1 MSLRDLQ
8 PNQSVIII
16 GIIVK
21 SIKALN
27 DLLSPHINIIVNKNA
42 MFPLIMIN
50 IVVGETKTID
60 DNRRAPHTIGQ
71 YNLLHNIKYADLPFW
86 TLVATMQCITT
97 IDTVH
102 FLLPITHDRDLQWKC
117 INIGVV
123 DKCGIAVVK

>member
-71 YNLLHNIKYADLPFW
+71 YNLLHNIKYADSPLLDTCRYDAMHHNHRYRPFS
-86 TLVATMQCITT
+86 
-97 IDTVH
+97 
-102 FLLPITHDRDLQWKC
+102 ITHDRDLQWKC

>member
-50 IVVGETKTID
+50 IVVEETKTID

-71 YNLLHNIKYADLPFW
+71 YNLLHNIKYADSPL
-86 TLVATMQCITT
+86 L
-97 IDTVH
+97 DTCR
-102 FLLPITHDRDLQWKC
+102 HDAMHHHASIQSIFYYARSRS
-117 INIGVV
+117 
-123 DKCGIAVVK
+123 AVEMHQYRRRW

>member
-60 DNRRAPHTIGQ
+60 DNRREPHTIGQ
-71 YNLLHNIKYADLPFW
+71 YNLLHNIIRGFSPFGH
-86 TLVATMQCITT
+86 LSPRCNAPPSIQSIFYYRLRT
-97 IDTVH
+97 IAICSGNASILASSINVE
-102 FLLPITHDRDLQWKC
+102 LLL
-117 INIGVV
+117 
-123 DKCGIAVVK
+123 